1 MNKTENKNTNTKKPK
16 EIRNKSTHKHP
27 NSKNK
32 IKTENKTPKI
42 RTKQTENST
51 QSYRT

>member
-1 MNKTENKNTNTKKPK
+1 MPK
-16 EIRNKSTHKHP
+16 QP

-42 RTKQTENST
+42 KTKYIENST
-51 QSYRT
+51 QSQRI